1 LQRVFKE
8 ALGISPRDYA
18 DAHRQLRLKKALQKG
33 DGISLAS
40 YEAGYGSSSRLYE
53 QSSRYLGMT
62 PKAYKEGGK
71 GQMISYS
78 ITKCPLGLVLL
89 AATPKGICAVR
100 IGDTRKRLIDELK
113 NEFKDA
119 EIKEA
124 DSELSNW
131 SQKLIHYLSGSEP
144 WPKLPYD
151 VKATAFQRKVWD
163 HLRTIPE
170 GQTAHYSEIAA
181 AIGRPQAVR
190 AVARTCAMNPVA
202 IVIPCHRVV
211 PKSGG
216 VGGYRWGFERKKK
229 LLQMEKRKGV

>member
-1 LQRVFKE
+1 
-8 ALGISPRDYA
+8 
-18 DAHRQLRLKKALQKG
+18 LKKALQTG

-53 QSSRYLGMT
+53 QSSYYLGMT
-62 PKAYKEGGK
+62 PKAYKEKGR
-71 GQMISYS
+71 GQMIYYS
-78 ITKCPLGLVLL
+78 VMKCPLGLLLL
-89 AATPKGICAVR
+89 AATLKGICAVR
-100 IGDTRKRLIDELK
+100 VGDAKIKLIDDLK
-113 NEFKDA
+113 DEFRDA
-119 EIKEA
+119 TIKEA

-131 SQKLIHYLSGSEP
+131 SQRLMDYLSGSTP

-163 HLRTIPE
+163 HLRAIPE
-170 GQTAHYSEIAA
+170 GQTAYYSEIATV
-181 AIGRPQAVR
+181 IGQPKAVR
-190 AVARTCAMNPVA
+190 AVARACATNPAA

-229 LLQMEKRKGV
+229 LLKMEKRKGV